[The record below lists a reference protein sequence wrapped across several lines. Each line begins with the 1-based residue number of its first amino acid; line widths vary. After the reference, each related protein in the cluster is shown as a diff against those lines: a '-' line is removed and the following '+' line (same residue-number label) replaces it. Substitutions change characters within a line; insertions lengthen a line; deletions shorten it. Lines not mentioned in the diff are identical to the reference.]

1 MSASQDA
8 PALQAAPRGF
18 TLLEILIALVVLAT
32 AGFILSSAI
41 GNISL
46 QTWTLERRAAAHW
59 VAENQL
65 VRVRL
70 ANRLND
76 EAIAT
81 GRKSETVILGGRRWQ
96 VRQTTIETSHPWLHR
111 VEIEVHALVDGK
123 EVGPLAHLVGFL
135 GRH

>member
-1 MSASQDA
+1 MPAFRAA
-8 PALQAAPRGF
+8 PALQTVPRGF

-32 AGFILSSAI
+32 AGFVLSSAI

-65 VRVRL
+65 VRVQL
-70 ANRLND
+70 ANRHNL
-76 EAIAT
+76 EATTT

-96 VRQTTIETSHPWLHR
+96 VRQTTVETSHPWLHR
-111 VEIEVHALVDGK
+111 VEIEVHALVDGE